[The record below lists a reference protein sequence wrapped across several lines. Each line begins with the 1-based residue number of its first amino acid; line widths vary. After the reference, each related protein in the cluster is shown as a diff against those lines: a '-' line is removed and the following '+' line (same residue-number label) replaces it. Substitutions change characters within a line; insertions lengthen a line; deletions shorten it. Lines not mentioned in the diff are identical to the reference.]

1 MQFPPNSISPKQSR
15 LFFLRWKEVRTSLT
29 EERITVGMLDTV
41 MGKTKRHRKLTSQG
55 FYFFFKSVLQKYSV
69 LKWYEEY
76 RISQRLLYSFLLLL
90 SHTGQWW
97 WWQTETHA
105 IPVFPT
111 AIDEKLPLHSNRLWQ
126 RIMRFIYSS
135 LKSFW
140 MSLFTAISIQ
150 QPFTGNMQY
159 WIVQWP
165 FKTMVY
171 YNHYICY

>member
-1 MQFPPNSISPKQSR
+1 M
-15 LFFLRWKEVRTSLT
+15 
-29 EERITVGMLDTV
+29 
-41 MGKTKRHRKLTSQG
+41 
-55 FYFFFKSVLQKYSV
+55 LQKYSV

-76 RISQRLLYSFLLLL
+76 RISQRRLYSFLLLL
-90 SHTGQWW
+90 SHTGRWW
-97 WWQTETHA
+97 QRQTETHA

-150 QPFTGNMQY
+150 QPFSGNMQY

-171 YNHYICY
+171 YNHYICYWVIYLMLFSRWVSIKSEMENIRCLSSDLEAKRSFDVMNKVNVWFYWTVLLCILCN